1 MEPTSQTEVPRE
13 GLPPTVLVLNVG
25 SSTLKF
31 ALFQGSS
38 ARSRGSLEIV
48 RSGGT
53 REIAAAVRGVM
64 ALVGR
69 TGLRP
74 DLVGHRLVHGGP
86 QRFRPALWDEALAAD
101 LRAAVPFAP
110 LHLPAELAVLEEV
123 AAVLPET
130 PQLACFDTAFH
141 RTMPLLAA
149 RYALPTRFFEQG
161 LRRYGFHGLSYEHA
175 TDTLGE
181 DLGQRVVLAHL
192 GNGASLAAVLD
203 GVCIDTTM
211 GFSPAG
217 GVVMGTRVGDL
228 DPGLLVHLLRTEH
241 LDADGLDDLVNRQG
255 GLLAISETSSDL
267 RTLLA
272 SEATDPRAAL
282 ALGIWCYEIR
292 KRIGGF
298 AAALGGLDRLVFTGG
313 AGAFSG
319 ALRARICEGLGH
331 LGVTLD
337 ERRNRE
343 ADHADP
349 AAPVDIEATGGA
361 CSVTRLVADE
371 ERVIARAACAWLA
384 QAASGTSDA

>member
-1 MEPTSQTEVPRE
+1 
-13 GLPPTVLVLNVG
+13 
-25 SSTLKF
+25 
-31 ALFQGSS
+31 
-38 ARSRGSLEIV
+38 
-48 RSGGT
+48 
-53 REIAAAVRGVM
+53 
-64 ALVGR
+64 
-69 TGLRP
+69 
-74 DLVGHRLVHGGP
+74 
-86 QRFRPALWDEALAAD
+86 
-101 LRAAVPFAP
+101 
-110 LHLPAELAVLEEV
+110 
-123 AAVLPET
+123 
-130 PQLACFDTAFH
+130 
-141 RTMPLLAA
+141 
-149 RYALPTRFFEQG
+149 
-161 LRRYGFHGLSYEHA
+161 
-175 TDTLGE
+175 
-181 DLGQRVVLAHL
+181 VLAHL